1 MLENIGFRAPQFPE
15 MEFLVISNS
24 MGYQNFL
31 ELNSAID
38 VSITCS
44 VVRIFIVWNF
54 KHAVCNT
61 TQVEILLR
69 SCKILQDLV
78 RIL

>member
-1 MLENIGFRAPQFPE
+1 MYSQCFPNG
-15 MEFLVISNS
+15 LC
-24 MGYQNFL
+24 L
-31 ELNSAID
+31 
-38 VSITCS
+38 SIKCLLTLS
-44 VVRIFIVWNF
+44 FSGLMDMTNPLTGED
-54 KHAVCNT
+54 ANGLTNTANGLTNT